1 MGNIVGSHS
10 FMKRPH
16 LIIYSQNWSKIFKH
30 SFNFQVQPEKTQS
43 DDEDDN
49 DDMIKS
55 AIATTLKHVK

>member
-1 MGNIVGSHS
+1 
-10 FMKRPH
+10 MKRPH
-16 LIIYSQNWSKIFKH
+16 LIIYSQNWSKIFRH

>member
-1 MGNIVGSHS
+1 
-10 FMKRPH
+10 
-16 LIIYSQNWSKIFKH
+16 
-30 SFNFQVQPEKTQS
+30 VQPENPQL